1 MVGVHLGRGD
11 VLRVLRGV
19 VIPVDL
25 ELGHPASGKHVKRIS
40 TTSFSL
46 LPASPGVGG
55 QNVPLEF
62 VHLRRLRV
70 VLLQLRVHV
79 VVTHVVTD
87 PDELCT
93 DEDEEQQVTTKIL
106 MILKNPIFFT
116 SHMVTDLRI
125 GSCM

>member
-1 MVGVHLGRGD
+1 MCEKSIHKEYPQLSY
-11 VLRVLRGV
+11 
-19 VIPVDL
+19 P
-25 ELGHPASGKHVKRIS
+25 
-40 TTSFSL
+40 L

-87 PDELCT
+87 PDELCV
-93 DEDEEQQVTTKIL
+93 DEDVNNKSQRKY
-106 MILKNPIFFT
+106 F
-116 SHMVTDLRI
+116 
-125 GSCM
+125 